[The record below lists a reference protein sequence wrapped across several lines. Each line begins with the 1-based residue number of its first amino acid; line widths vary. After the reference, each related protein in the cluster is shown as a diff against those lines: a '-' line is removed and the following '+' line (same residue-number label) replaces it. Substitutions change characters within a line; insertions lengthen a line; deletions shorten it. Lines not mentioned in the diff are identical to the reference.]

1 MTLEEKIKIHKFN
14 MYLNEMANDMYYLSN
29 TYKEDQKILNQLEEL
44 LSQSNNLSSS

>member
-1 MTLEEKIKIHKFN
+1 MTLEEKLKIHKFN